1 MNPIIFNIQH
11 FSIQDGPGIRTTLF
25 FKGCPLDCA
34 WCHNPEGKSIKP
46 ILSYLSDRC
55 RLCGRCVDL
64 CPSKAHKIENGLHN
78 IDHKKCTAC
87 GKCAEECAFGAL
99 EILGKS
105 YTVDEIL
112 VEVKKDSGFYGN
124 DGGVTISGGEPFL
137 QYEALIEVL
146 KALKEKGYN
155 ICIETSGYTTEDR
168 IKEVAKYVDIF
179 LYDFKHTNPE
189 KHLEFIGVSQDEILD
204 NLYALDEV
212 KANVIL
218 RCPIIPEINDYDEH
232 FEGIARVANNH
243 PSIKS
248 IELMPY
254 HPLGIGK
261 SQNIGEECEYKNSE
275 FLNAD
280 LAEKYCEIIRKC
292 SQKPVKVSK

>member
-1 MNPIIFNIQH
+1 MNPVLFNIQH

-34 WCHNPEGKSIKP
+34 WCHNPEGKSIRP

-55 RLCGRCVDL
+55 RLCGRCVNL
-64 CPSKAHKIENGLHN
+64 CPSQVHEIENGLHK
-78 IDHKKCTAC
+78 IDRKRCTAC
-87 GKCAEECAFGAL
+87 GKCAAGCSFGAL
-99 EILGKS
+99 EIFGKS

-112 VEVKKDSGFYGN
+112 AEVKKDSGFYGN
-124 DGGVTISGGEPFL
+124 DGGVTVSGGEPFL

-146 KALKEKGYN
+146 KALKEKDYN

-179 LYDFKHTNPE
+179 LYDFKHTDPE
-189 KHLEFIGVSQDEILD
+189 KHLEFIGVSQNKILD

-218 RCPIIPEINDYDEH
+218 RCPIIPEINDYNVH
-232 FEGIARVANNH
+232 FDGIARAANEH

-254 HPLGIGK
+254 HPLGISK
-261 SQNIGEECEYKNSE
+261 SQNIGEECGYKNSE
-275 FLNAD
+275 FLDED

-292 SQKPVKVSK
+292 SQKPVKVSR

>member
-25 FKGCPLDCA
+25 FKGCPLNCI
-34 WCHNPEGKSIKP
+34 WCHNPEGKSP
-46 ILSYLSDRC
+46 RPVLSFLSDKC

-78 IDHKKCTAC
+78 IDRKRCTAC
-87 GKCAEECAFGAL
+87 GKCAARCSFGAL
-99 EILGKS
+99 EIFGKS

-112 VEVKKDSGFYGN
+112 AEVKKDSGFYGN

-155 ICIETSGYTTEDR
+155 ICIETSGYTAEDR

-189 KHLEFIGVSQDEILD
+189 KHLEFIGVSQDKILD

-232 FEGIARVANNH
+232 FVGIAELANAHKCIDRV
-243 PSIKS
+243 
-248 IELMPY
+248 ELMPY
-254 HPLGIGK
+254 HPLGISK
-261 SQNIGEECEYKNSE
+261 SLNIGEECEYKNDK
-275 FLNAD
+275 FLSAD
-280 LAEKYCEIIRKC
+280 LVEKYCEIIRKNTF
-292 SQKPVKVSK
+292 KEVKVSK